1 MAIAR
6 DERGSFQGASV
17 LVMEGV
23 LSPETAEAMACREG
37 LALAKDLALQ
47 KILIATDCA
56 NVVRSIQGPGMGT
69 YGHITREIKAG
80 VATFMEAEVIHESR
94 KLNGEARSLAKS
106 SIYNSVGRH
115 VWLLSPPNGV
125 CTSQPDI

>member
-1 MAIAR
+1 M
-6 DERGSFQGASV
+6 
-17 LVMEGV
+17 
-23 LSPETAEAMACREG
+23 
-37 LALAKDLALQ
+37 
-47 KILIATDCA
+47 
-56 NVVRSIQGPGMGT
+56 GP

-94 KLNGEARSLAKS
+94 KLNGEAHSLAKS